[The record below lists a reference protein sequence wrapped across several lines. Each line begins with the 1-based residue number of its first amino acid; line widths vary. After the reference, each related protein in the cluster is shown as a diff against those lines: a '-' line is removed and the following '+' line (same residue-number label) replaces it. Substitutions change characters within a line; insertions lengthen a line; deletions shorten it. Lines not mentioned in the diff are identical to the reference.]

1 LFLFNQY
8 ISSCFLL
15 ASTKFQAFEIDHIEK
30 MLLFSLNYSDILQR
44 CDGQIRH
51 ALNEFND
58 KLKLLTGND
67 LLDAFI
73 EQKKTGT
80 DRPGRISFSI
90 NRNFIFIIF

>member
-1 LFLFNQY
+1 
-8 ISSCFLL
+8 
-15 ASTKFQAFEIDHIEK
+15 

-51 ALNEFND
+51 AQNEFND

-90 NRNFIFIIF
+90 N